1 VGKSARLPRSYD
13 ISRIP
18 FHNDGQTV
26 IKERIYLDK
35 ADLNML
41 YDEITV
47 LDHGLTRSHLEKPRY
62 ATRNPNSRPV
72 WYTDVCSENNTHV
85 RIENENYFR
94 SADGKLMPSKKN
106 QASPDLRY
114 FKQTQ

>member
-13 ISRIP
+13 ISRIA

-47 LDHGLTRSHLEKPRY
+47 LDHGLTRSHLEKPRRRP
-62 ATRNPNSRPV
+62 AIQIPVRSGTQTSARKTTRMSASR
-72 WYTDVCSENNTHV
+72 TRT
-85 RIENENYFR
+85 I
-94 SADGKLMPSKKN
+94 SAART
-106 QASPDLRY
+106 AS
-114 FKQTQ
+114 